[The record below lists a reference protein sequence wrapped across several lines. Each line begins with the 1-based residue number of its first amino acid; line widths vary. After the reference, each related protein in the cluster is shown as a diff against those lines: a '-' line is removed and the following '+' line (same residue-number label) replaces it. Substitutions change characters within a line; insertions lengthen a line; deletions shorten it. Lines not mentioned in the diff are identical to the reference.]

1 MTWRERL
8 WTAWSVLRG
17 RITLREHVT
26 SVAVDA
32 ADDGRTF
39 STGFV
44 QWKGTTVCM
53 DATCPVCGHDGHI
66 DADFAYF
73 LKCGACG
80 ALCEVGR
87 QCPTS
92 VESAPPS
99 TGASLVRNSISVTPA
114 NAVRCIDSAR
124 AGCRT
129 SRGKPLIVAD
139 TSPPWLSFVFWTK
152 WTCPAR

>member
-80 ALCEVGR
+80 ALCEVGTYV
-87 QCPTS
+87 PIFAI
-92 VESAPPS
+92 APDDPLYGTALDFMRTRS
-99 TGASLVRNSISVTPA
+99 DGLTMRVDDDGEPVT
-114 NAVRCIDSAR
+114 ILAR
-124 AGCRT
+124 PQ
-129 SRGKPLIVAD
+129 GKD
-139 TSPPWLSFVFWTK
+139 
-152 WTCPAR
+152 